1 MSKKQKSAISPTR
14 AEDYPEWYQQ
24 VIKAGELSESSVVR
38 GCMVIKPWGYGLW
51 ENMQRVLDQKFKETG
66 HVNAYFPLFIPLS
79 FLEKEAEHVEGFAKE
94 CAVVTHHR
102 LEAAPDGSGLVPG
115 GKLEE
120 PLVVR
125 PTSEMI
131 IGDTY
136 SRWVQSYRDLPIL
149 INQWANVVRWEM
161 RTRQFLRTSEFLWQ
175 EGHTAHATQAEA
187 VAETEQMLEVYA
199 QFAEQYMAMPVIR
212 GEKAAHERFP
222 GALRTLTIEA
232 MMQDRKALQAGTS
245 HFLGQN
251 FAKAMDISFQDE
263 NGEQQLAWTTSWG
276 VSTRLVGGLIM
287 THSDDDGLVLPPRL
301 APAQIVILPIHRNEE
316 ERTAVLAYCEQL
328 AEELRAIPYHE
339 SRLQIQIDKRDLRGG
354 EKSWQAIKKGIPIR
368 LEVGPRDMQQD
379 AVFMGRRDKGPK
391 EKESFSREAFKSKAV
406 SILDDM
412 QQGLYARALA
422 RQQEHSQTF
431 DKLDDLIAYF
441 SPENPEKPE
450 IHGGFAYIYCK
461 EDDALEARLKAH
473 KLTHRCTPLEAEK
486 QPGPCVFTGETCE
499 QRVIVAKAY

>member
-1 MSKKQKSAISPTR
+1 
-14 AEDYPEWYQQ
+14 
-24 VIKAGELSESSVVR
+24 
-38 GCMVIKPWGYGLW
+38 
-51 ENMQRVLDQKFKETG
+51 
-66 HVNAYFPLFIPLS
+66 
-79 FLEKEAEHVEGFAKE
+79 
-94 CAVVTHHR
+94 
-102 LEAAPDGSGLVPG
+102 
-115 GKLEE
+115 
-120 PLVVR
+120 
-125 PTSEMI
+125 
-131 IGDTY
+131 
-136 SRWVQSYRDLPIL
+136 
-149 INQWANVVRWEM
+149 
-161 RTRQFLRTSEFLWQ
+161 
-175 EGHTAHATQAEA
+175 
-187 VAETEQMLEVYA
+187 
-199 QFAEQYMAMPVIR
+199 
-212 GEKAAHERFP
+212 
-222 GALRTLTIEA
+222 
-232 MMQDRKALQAGTS
+232 MQDRKALQAGTS